1 MDTRKKVMEAIWA
14 YQSCPPDA
22 LATMRFTYTLRP
34 DPRPGDE
41 THERFAE
48 RALAELYCDP
58 DLIRDDDGYIL
69 VEESIQHNIEEIDEL
84 FYYEHIAG
92 FTRTMNRTK
101 KIKEELMMATWHP
114 RRIERLLEL
123 GGHEA
128 LDNFAGV

>member
-1 MDTRKKVMEAIWA
+1 MDSSKKVMEAIWA

-34 DPRPGDE
+34 DHEDE
-41 THERFAE
+41 TGEKFAE
-48 RALAELYCDP
+48 QMYTEILYAGDY
-58 DLIRDDDGYIL
+58 IRDDDDYIL
-69 VEESIQHNIEEIDEL
+69 VEESIQWKKEEIDDL
-84 FYYEHIAG
+84 FYYEHIAR